1 MLDFYPKV
9 NAKFENQ
16 ALELKWERLIKVKEA
31 VAKKLEIARAEKKIG
46 LSLEAKVILYA
57 EAEEHD
63 FIKNNLE
70 ILKEICMVSSLEISE
85 NRRNQDEEVGIGVEV
100 KKADGEKCERCWQ
113 YSTTVGED
121 SDYPTLCHDCAE
133 VMKS

>member
-1 MLDFYPKV
+1 
-9 NAKFENQ
+9 
-16 ALELKWERLIKVKEA
+16 
-31 VAKKLEIARAEKKIG
+31 
-46 LSLEAKVILYA
+46 
-57 EAEEHD
+57 
-63 FIKNNLE
+63 
-70 ILKEICMVSSLEISE
+70 MVSSLEISE

-121 SDYPTLCHDCAE
+121 SDYPTLCHDCKE